1 MFIPLVITPQ
11 KYKAFSNM
19 YLFAKERIRNRPDYL
34 LVYHFC
40 PGDASVWCRPLPFH
54 SNIVLAPG
62 QEKFIAW
69 GRVNMFDQPSVQ

>member
-1 MFIPLVITPQ
+1 MGA
-11 KYKAFSNM
+11 YKTI
-19 YLFAKERIRNRPDYL
+19 LTIDL
-34 LVYHFC
+34 
-40 PGDASVWCRPLPFH
+40 GDTTGYRDKTSVSVRPLPFH